1 MLNIH
6 IRTFAISTEI
16 IGQKTMTIQ
25 VPSPMNIAELRT
37 WLYEKYPDLNKLQT
51 LRLAINDHYVE
62 DSTLLTDE
70 DHVYIIPPVS
80 GG

>member
-1 MLNIH
+1 MMNIH

-16 IGQKTMTIQ
+16 IGQKLMTIQ
-25 VPSPMNIAELRT
+25 VNSPMNIAELRT

-51 LRLAINDHYVE
+51 LRLAINDYYVE
-62 DSTLLTDE
+62 DSTQLTDE
-70 DHVYIIPPVS
+70 DQVYIIPPVS